1 MYPLLQLGERGR
13 SGLKISEKS
22 LLGGSEFIFF
32 GGGGG
37 GYIVGGGGGG
47 GILLKWGHVILK

>member
-37 GYIVGGGGGG
+37 GYIVGGVG